1 MKMQSKKDQ
10 EWNAY
15 YDKVKEENGFK
26 QCTPEKLKLDGK
38 YTKLLKAFSELFGL
52 EHEIAQSKTT
62 FGLGIEVSIT
72 VKNKWYHSAI
82 EVFKE
87 GCVAYVSS
95 MREYIQNAREDAI
108 EELSEKILKGTFGEG
123 RYIMSIKGG
132 DCVTLYGEHVPR
144 FELHSLPRTEE
155 QLMIMLDLAGIDWNG
170 MKLQLV
176 HRQL

>member
-1 MKMQSKKDQ
+1 M
-10 EWNAY
+10 
-15 YDKVKEENGFK
+15 
-26 QCTPEKLKLDGK
+26 
-38 YTKLLKAFSELFGL
+38 
-52 EHEIAQSKTT
+52 
-62 FGLGIEVSIT
+62 SIT

-155 QLMIMLDLAGIDWNG
+155 
-170 MKLQLV
+170 
-176 HRQL
+176 